1 MEKTNF
7 DSPNFS
13 FLAGILSAVLCVI
26 FGANA
31 VAIKFTFSGMGVFTT
46 AAIRFSI
53 AALAIYIWTRATGQS
68 LAY

>member
-1 MEKTNF
+1 
-7 DSPNFS
+7 
-13 FLAGILSAVLCVI
+13 
-26 FGANA
+26 

-53 AALAIYIWTRATGQS
+53 VALAIYIWTRATGQS